1 MARANHGSFPMNVVC
16 LWSAPLLMA
25 FAVVAWAGEDVAGAK
40 DHPMLTRWPGSY
52 ITEYQHNYNSA
63 DFLVLNPAGGE
74 PDKKAVE
81 GDYTSLLYFYESPET
96 QPSPLQ
102 VIRNY
107 QAAVKAIGGKVAYE
121 RLPSEGDGGETTL
134 NVTANGKDVWVKVVP
149 GIYSAPTQSY
159 QLVIVEAAPMTQTI
173 SANKL
178 WDDLSKN
185 GFVTLYINFDTGK
198 ADLKEDGLRA
208 VQEIVKAL
216 ANNPSL
222 AISIEGHTDNVGD
235 AATNKVLSENR
246 AKSVMNAVVAGGID
260 ASRLSAVGFGQEAPI
275 ADNRTEEGRAKNR
288 RVELVKK

>member
-1 MARANHGSFPMNVVC
+1 MSVVC
-16 LWSAPLLMA
+16 RWSALLLA
-25 FAVVAWAGEDVAGAK
+25 LFATTAWAGEDVAGAK

-52 ITEYQHNYNSA
+52 ITEYQKNYNSVE
-63 DFLVLNPAGGE
+63 FLVLNPAGGE
-74 PDKKAVE
+74 PDKKAIE
-81 GDYTSLLYFYESPET
+81 GDYTALLYFYESAET

-107 QAAVKAIGGKVAYE
+107 QAAVKAIGGSVVYE
-121 RLPSEGDGGETTL
+121 RLPREGDGGETTL
-134 NVTANGKDVWVKVVP
+134 NVAANGKDVWVKVVP

-159 QLVIVEAAPMTQTI
+159 QLVIVEAAPMSQMI

-178 WDDLSKN
+178 WDDLSRN

-198 ADLKEDGLRA
+198 AELKEDGRQA
-208 VQEIVKAL
+208 VREIVKVL

-222 AISIEGHTDNVGD
+222 VIRIEGHTDNVGD

-246 AKSVMNAVVAGGID
+246 AKSVMNAIVAAGID
-260 ASRLSAVGFGQEAPI
+260 ATRLSAVGFGQESPI

>member
-1 MARANHGSFPMNVVC
+1 MNVRR
-16 LWSAPLLMA
+16 WSAALLLGSIA
-25 FAVVAWAGEDVAGAK
+25 AAASAGEDVAGAK

-52 ITEYQHNYNSA
+52 IAEFQKNYNA
-63 DFLVLNPAGGE
+63 AEFLVTTPAGGE
-74 PDKKAVE
+74 PDKKQVE
-81 GDYTSLLYFYESPET
+81 GDHTSLLYFYQSADS

-107 QAAVKAIGGKVAYE
+107 QAAVKAIGGAVVYE

-134 NVTANGKDVWVKVVP
+134 NVAANGKDVWVKVTP

-159 QLVIVEAAPMTQTI
+159 QLVIVEAAAMTQVI
-173 SANKL
+173 GASKL

-198 ADLKEDGLRA
+198 SDLKDDGVRA

-216 ANNPSL
+216 QSNPSL

-235 AATNKVLSENR
+235 AASNKTLSESR

-260 ASRLSAVGFGQEAPI
+260 ASRLSAVGRGQESPI